1 MIDGCL
7 IVRQFILKVMYRIVT
22 RSKDLK
28 DVREYDKETD
38 LDEDDISSRSNET
51 IKNVPIHST
60 TDTIQNKATMEST
73 GVSSVYNLRKRK
85 TDSPFDSS
93 KT

>member
-1 MIDGCL
+1 
-7 IVRQFILKVMYRIVT
+7 MYRVIT

-38 LDEDDISSRSNET
+38 LDKDDISSRSKGT
-51 IKNVPIHST
+51 IKILPIDST
-60 TDTIQNKATMEST
+60 ADSIQNNSTIEST
-73 GVSSVYNLRKRK
+73 GVGSVYNLRKRK
-85 TDSPFDSS
+85 TDSPLDSS